1 MKEIVIIGMGGFAGA
16 IARYVLG
23 GAIHEW
29 SGKSVFPWGT
39 IIVNVLG
46 CFCFGLIASLMTE
59 RQIIDPALHSMVFI
73 GFLGAFTTFSTFSN
87 DTIRLLDAKVHW
99 LAWANMIVSVL
110 AGFGAL
116 LLGKIVGK
124 VL

>member
-1 MKEIVIIGMGGFAGA
+1 MKEIIIIGIGGFAGA

-46 CFCFGLIASLMTE
+46 CFCFGLIASFMTE
-59 RQIIDPALHSMVFI
+59 RQIINPVLNSMVFI

-87 DTIRLLDAKVHW
+87 DTIRLLDTKVHW

-116 LLGKIVGK
+116 LLGKMVGK

>member
-116 LLGKIVGK
+116 LLGKLVGK

>member
-73 GFLGAFTTFSTFSN
+73 GVLGAFTTFSTFSN

-116 LLGKIVGK
+116 LLGKLVGK

>member
-46 CFCFGLIASLMTE
+46 CFCFGLIASLLTE
-59 RQIIDPALHSMVFI
+59 RQIINPALNSMVFI

-99 LAWANMIVSVL
+99 LAWANMLVSIL

-116 LLGKIVGK
+116 LLGKMVGK